1 MQLPRVVQLVVRSRL
16 ETQFGLGF
24 SCCLVVFGPWQSYPI
39 TSQIVLCSSANNACA
54 CAWNEVLH
62 MMGIYGFPCLLVSFP
77 CLLLLA
83 IFLPTTRRLP
93 NNQRGCCLC
102 ALFRP
107 ARLLL
112 LLSASCVSFHFR
124 LSLKSQIKHSKSSRN
139 GSCSLPAFLHVHT
152 HKERERVAHILAQ
165 RRRRQAQAEGQA
177 ILILI

>member
-1 MQLPRVVQLVVRSRL
+1 MSCAVAWKHNLDWD
-16 ETQFGLGF
+16 F
-24 SCCLVVFGPWQSYPI
+24 CCLLVFGPWQSYPI
-39 TSQIVLCSSANNACA
+39 TSQIVLRALPTMRVRGK
-54 CAWNEVLH
+54 WNEVLH
-62 MMGIYGFPCLLVSFP
+62 MMGIYGFP

-102 ALFRP
+102 ALSRP
-107 ARLLL
+107 ALLLL

-124 LSLKSQIKHSKSSRN
+124 LSLKSQIKHSKSSRD

-152 HKERERVAHILAQ
+152 QRERERVAHILAQ
-165 RRRRQAQAEGQA
+165 GRRQGQAQAQAQA